1 MHGRAIT
8 GTGWH
13 DIDCAFCD
21 RALQLHPNVPALYI
35 LGAAQE
41 LENQSPTAARTLLQ
55 RGLRLNKESA
65 ELWTEYV
72 RMELGYAE
80 TVRRRWSVLGIEATA
95 EQREIIEGAVAAAA
109 ARHAA
114 ETGGAAAVD
123 GITAMVEA
131 EWAGTAAG
139 RRVTG
144 AGTAGASGC
153 ESRARGCD

>member
-1 MHGRAIT
+1 
-8 GTGWH
+8 
-13 DIDCAFCD
+13 
-21 RALQLHPNVPALYI
+21 
-35 LGAAQE
+35 
-41 LENQSPTAARTLLQ
+41 
-55 RGLRLNKESA
+55 
-65 ELWTEYV
+65 
-72 RMELGYAE
+72 MELGYAE